1 MFKLGV
7 YREFRKDNSHLGKV
21 RFLTLLNRHFQSVSI
36 DLIKRKELADM
47 FPTNSNILSAIRK
60 GVYR

>member
-1 MFKLGV
+1 MFSLNI
-7 YREFRKDNSHLGKV
+7 YREFRKDDSRLGKV

-47 FPTNSNILSAIRK
+47 FPTNSNILSALRK